1 MPEDP
6 KGKVTVKKTEGVHIV
21 ESDSDAA
28 DPNKEVKKALG
39 DKIRGELVKQVMTG
53 GADDGGDDDGDD
65 DDDDDDD
72 SEVDSSDSGKEKIKK
87 AAKKI
92 KEAKGKKKKT
102 KKALEKASK
111 KSKKSK
117 KDELAQVGSVAL
129 TEQDMLEL
137 AEMEHK
143 APAAS
148 EVLDSLFA

>member
-53 GADDGGDDDGDD
+53 GADDDGDDDGD

-111 KSKKSK
+111 KKSK